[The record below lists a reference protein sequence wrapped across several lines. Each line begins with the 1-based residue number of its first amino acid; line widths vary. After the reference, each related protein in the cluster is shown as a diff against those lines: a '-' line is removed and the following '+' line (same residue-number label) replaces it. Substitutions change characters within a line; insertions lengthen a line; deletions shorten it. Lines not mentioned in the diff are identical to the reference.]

1 MLRKRGNS
9 YVHKKTV
16 TMKKVKF
23 QTRKKRVGSS
33 VHDEKSSSMK
43 HELVSSVR
51 VSEEFNL
58 DDFVSIFIDDND
70 YVFPEF
76 EINETPNEPL
86 ALEQ

>member
-1 MLRKRGNS
+1 
-9 YVHKKTV
+9 
-16 TMKKVKF
+16 
-23 QTRKKRVGSS
+23 
-33 VHDEKSSSMK
+33 MK

-58 DDFVSIFIDDND
+58 DDFVSIFIDDDD

-86 ALEQ
+86 ALEE